1 MYRDN
6 FNLKRERFYQFPA
19 ILCPTVTKRN
29 WREKHREKF
38 YQVLVIPWTT
48 VQVNLTKRTQ
58 TFFSRVNSCCFLA
71 HGIMQFNEN
80 SGFKSVKF
88 WVLLCYQSVQLLGH
102 VWIFAIPW
110 TATCQASLSI
120 TNSQSL
126 LKLISIES
134 VMSSNHLILCCPL
147 LFLPSIFPNIPFQWV
162 NSALG
167 GQSIGAAA
175 SASVLPRNIQDW
187 FP

>member
-1 MYRDN
+1 MTNSFCLSLLALWVPALSLLRKYRVVTRRKWRRREK
-6 FNLKRERFYQFPA
+6 KRGRFYQCPP

-29 WREKHREKF
+29 WREKHRETF

-58 TFFSRVNSCCFLA
+58 TFFSRVKSYCFLA
-71 HGIMQFNEN
+71 HGIMQFNEK

-134 VMSSNHLILCCPL
+134 VMWSNHLILC
-147 LFLPSIFPNIPFQWV
+147 
-162 NSALG
+162 
-167 GQSIGAAA
+167 
-175 SASVLPRNIQDW
+175 
-187 FP
+187 